1 MQRTHAL
8 NVAQDVES
16 LFHPYTPLDKV
27 RETGPLVMTRGDGI
41 YVEDDQG
48 RRYLEAV
55 SGLWCT
61 SLGFS
66 EQRLMDAAQQQFR
79 PAALLP
85 AVRGRANEPSIALS
99 HALIEKTRHLGMA
112 MAMFA
117 NSGSEANDQAVK
129 MVWYYFNAI
138 GKPHKKKLIARE
150 RAYHGVT
157 VMAASLTGLAGNHAD
172 FDLPIGDR
180 GAAHRLAQLLP
191 LRPPG

>member
-1 MQRTHAL
+1 MPRTHAL
-8 NVAQDVES
+8 NVAQDAES

-27 RETGPLVMTRGDGI
+27 RETGPLVMKRGDGI

-66 EQRLMDAAQQQFR
+66 ERRLMDAATRQF
-79 PAALLP
+79 AELP
-85 AVRGRANEPSIALS
+85 YYQLFGGRANEPSIELS
-99 HALIEKTRHLGMA
+99 HRLVEKTRHLGMA

-129 MVWYYFNAI
+129 MVWFYFNAI
-138 GKPHKKKLIARE
+138 GKPHKK
-150 RAYHGVT
+150 
-157 VMAASLTGLAGNHAD
+157 
-172 FDLPIGDR
+172 
-180 GAAHRLAQLLP
+180 
-191 LRPPG
+191 